1 MKRPDEL
8 TREYLRRL
16 EEQLLNNKDVFRL
29 MNTIYLNEILDE
41 KKDKKSSTGRIGI
54 WKKANG
60 QYVLDETTA
69 AEWNFWSKM
78 TSIPE
83 KGEKES
89 FIFGGIRSK
98 RIFL

>member
-41 KKDKKSSTGRIGI
+41 KKDKRVAQAESEFGRKRTDSMFWMRQRRRNGI
-54 WKKANG
+54 SGPK
-60 QYVLDETTA
+60 
-69 AEWNFWSKM
+69 
-78 TSIPE
+78 
-83 KGEKES
+83 
-89 FIFGGIRSK
+89 
-98 RIFL
+98 